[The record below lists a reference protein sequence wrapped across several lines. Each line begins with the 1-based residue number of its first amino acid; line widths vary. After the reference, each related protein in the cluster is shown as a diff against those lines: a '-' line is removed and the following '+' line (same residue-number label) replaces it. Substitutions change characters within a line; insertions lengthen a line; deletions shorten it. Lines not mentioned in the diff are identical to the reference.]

1 MSDGEV
7 NKPVFGKTPKPL
19 VLIFTLFGCLKNTL
33 NFLTD
38 ISKNFR
44 KSIDTNII
52 AITGS
57 CGKTTLKELLGKV
70 LSKITKVSIS
80 PKSYNNKF
88 GVPLSLFNL
97 KQNDEFGILEVGM
110 DKKGEIDYLSKI
122 IEPDVEIKGLVNCIG
137 SILIKP
143 LHGTSIEEFND
154 VITTNLFSSYY
165 LMASF
170 ARRMKNGSAI
180 FFSSVAGSKGL
191 SNHEA
196 ISAAKAGIEGFARS
210 AAATYA
216 KDNLR
221 VNVIAPSIMDSNM
234 SQKILSTETARE
246 VSKNMHPISKI
257 GDTDDIL
264 PVIKWLLSPDAKW
277 VTGQTIHVDGG
288 LSTVKPR

>member
-1 MSDGEV
+1 MY
-7 NKPVFGKTPKPL
+7 
-19 VLIFTLFGCLKNTL
+19 
-33 NFLTD
+33 
-38 ISKNFR
+38 
-44 KSIDTNII
+44 II
-52 AITGS
+52 AGSTGTLGSAITEELTKTEDIFIIGRDEDKLKAQASKYS
-57 CGKTTLKELLGKV
+57 CNYQVLDLLNTPEPREFSKV
-70 LSKITKVSIS
+70 
-80 PKSYNNKF
+80 
-88 GVPLSLFNL
+88 
-97 KQNDEFGILEVGM
+97 
-110 DKKGEIDYLSKI
+110 IDSN
-122 IEPDVEIKGLVNCIG
+122 VEIKGLVNCIG

-143 LHGTSIEEFND
+143 LHGTSLDEFND
-154 VITTNLFSSYY
+154 VITTNLFSSYF
-165 LMASF
+165 LLASF
-170 ARRMKNGSAI
+170 ARRMKDGSAI

-234 SQKILSTETARE
+234 SQKILSSDTARE

-264 PVIKWLLSPDAKW
+264 PVIKWLLNPDTKW

>member
-1 MSDGEV
+1 MY
-7 NKPVFGKTPKPL
+7 
-19 VLIFTLFGCLKNTL
+19 
-33 NFLTD
+33 
-38 ISKNFR
+38 
-44 KSIDTNII
+44 II
-52 AITGS
+52 AGSTGTLGS
-57 CGKTTLKELLGKV
+57 AIAEELSKDNDIFLIGRDEEKLKEQSSKYNCNYEV
-70 LSKITKVSIS
+70 IDLSNTPEPREFTKV
-80 PKSYNNKF
+80 
-88 GVPLSLFNL
+88 
-97 KQNDEFGILEVGM
+97 
-110 DKKGEIDYLSKI
+110 ID
-122 IEPDVEIKGLVNCIG
+122 PDVEIKGLVNCIG

-143 LHGTSIEEFND
+143 LHGTSLEEFND
-154 VITTNLFSSYY
+154 VISTNLFSSYF
-165 LMASF
+165 LLASF
-170 ARRMKNGSAI
+170 ARRMKEGSAI

-234 SQKILSTETARE
+234 SQKILSSEAARE

-264 PVIKWLLSPDAKW
+264 PVIKWLFSPDSKW

>member
-1 MSDGEV
+1 MY
-7 NKPVFGKTPKPL
+7 
-19 VLIFTLFGCLKNTL
+19 
-33 NFLTD
+33 
-38 ISKNFR
+38 
-44 KSIDTNII
+44 II
-52 AITGS
+52 AGSTG
-57 CGKTTLKELLGKV
+57 TLGSVVAEE
-70 LSKITKVSIS
+70 LSKTDDIFIIGRDEEKLKAQANKYNCNYQILDLLNTPEPREFTKV
-80 PKSYNNKF
+80 
-88 GVPLSLFNL
+88 
-97 KQNDEFGILEVGM
+97 
-110 DKKGEIDYLSKI
+110 ID
-122 IEPDVEIKGLVNCIG
+122 PDVEIIGFVNCIG

-143 LHGTSIEEFND
+143 LHGTSVEEFND

-165 LMASF
+165 LLASF
-170 ARRMKNGSAI
+170 SRRMKDGSAI

-216 KDNLR
+216 KDNLK

-234 SQKILSTETARE
+234 SQKILSTDTARE

-264 PVIKWLLSPDAKW
+264 PVIKWLLSPQTKW

>member
-1 MSDGEV
+1 MY
-7 NKPVFGKTPKPL
+7 
-19 VLIFTLFGCLKNTL
+19 
-33 NFLTD
+33 
-38 ISKNFR
+38 
-44 KSIDTNII
+44 II
-52 AITGS
+52 AGSTG
-57 CGKTTLKELLGKV
+57 TLGSVVAEE
-70 LSKITKVSIS
+70 LSKTDDIFIIGRDEEKLKAQANKYNCNYQILDLLNTPEPREFTKV
-80 PKSYNNKF
+80 
-88 GVPLSLFNL
+88 
-97 KQNDEFGILEVGM
+97 
-110 DKKGEIDYLSKI
+110 ID
-122 IEPDVEIKGLVNCIG
+122 PDVEIKGLVNCIG

-143 LHGTSIEEFND
+143 LHGTSLEEFND

-165 LMASF
+165 LLASF
-170 ARRMKNGSAI
+170 SRRMKDGSAI

-234 SQKILSTETARE
+234 SQKILSTDTARE

-264 PVIKWLLSPDAKW
+264 PVIKWLLSPQTKW

>member
-1 MSDGEV
+1 MYIIAGSTGTLGTAIV
-7 NKPVFGKTPKPL
+7 NALAKENELFLIGRDEAKLSKQASTINANYKVIDLNYNVEPREFGQ
-19 VLIFTLFGCLKNTL
+19 IID
-33 NFLTD
+33 TD
-38 ISKNFR
+38 I
-44 KSIDTNII
+44 
-52 AITGS
+52 
-57 CGKTTLKELLGKV
+57 
-70 LSKITKVSIS
+70 
-80 PKSYNNKF
+80 
-88 GVPLSLFNL
+88 
-97 KQNDEFGILEVGM
+97 
-110 DKKGEIDYLSKI
+110 EI
-122 IEPDVEIKGLVNCIG
+122 EGLVNCIG

-143 LHGTSIEEFND
+143 LHGTSIDEFND

-165 LMASF
+165 LLASF

-180 FFSSVAGSKGL
+180 FFSSIAGSKGL

-196 ISAAKAGIEGFARS
+196 ISAAKSGIEGFARS

-246 VSKNMHPISKI
+246 VSKNMHPIAKI
-257 GDTDDIL
+257 GDSSDII
-264 PVIKWLLSPDAKW
+264 PVIKWLLSPEAKW

>member
-1 MSDGEV
+1 MYIIAGSTGTLGSAITEELS
-7 NKPVFGKTPKPL
+7 KTDN
-19 VLIFTLFGCLKNTL
+19 IFIIGRDEDKLKNQANKYNCNYQVLDLL
-33 NFLTD
+33 NTPEP
-38 ISKNFR
+38 R
-44 KSIDTNII
+44 
-52 AITGS
+52 
-57 CGKTTLKELLGKV
+57 
-70 LSKITKVSIS
+70 
-80 PKSYNNKF
+80 
-88 GVPLSLFNL
+88 
-97 KQNDEFGILEVGM
+97 EFT
-110 DKKGEIDYLSKI
+110 KI

-180 FFSSVAGSKGL
+180 FFSSVAGTKGL

-196 ISAAKAGIEGFARS
+196 IAAAKAGLEGMARS
-210 AAATYA
+210 AAASYA

-221 VNVIAPSIMDSNM
+221 VNVIAPGLLDSNM
-234 SQKILSTETARE
+234 SQRLLATDQARE
-246 VSKNMHPISKI
+246 MSKSMYPIPKI
-257 GDTDDIL
+257 GDFNDIL
-264 PVIKWLLSPDAKW
+264 PVVKWLLSDDSKW

>member
-1 MSDGEV
+1 MY
-7 NKPVFGKTPKPL
+7 
-19 VLIFTLFGCLKNTL
+19 
-33 NFLTD
+33 
-38 ISKNFR
+38 
-44 KSIDTNII
+44 II
-52 AITGS
+52 AGSTGTLGS
-57 CGKTTLKELLGKV
+57 AIAEELSNYNDIFLIGRDEEKLKEQSSKYNCNYEV
-70 LSKITKVSIS
+70 IDLSNPLEPREFTKV
-80 PKSYNNKF
+80 
-88 GVPLSLFNL
+88 
-97 KQNDEFGILEVGM
+97 
-110 DKKGEIDYLSKI
+110 ID
-122 IEPDVEIKGLVNCIG
+122 PDIEIKGLVNCIG

-143 LHGTSIEEFND
+143 LHGTSLEEFND
-154 VITTNLFSSYY
+154 VISTNLFSSYY
-165 LMASF
+165 LLASF
-170 ARRMKNGSAI
+170 ARRMKEGSAI

-234 SQKILSTETARE
+234 SQKILSSEAARE

-257 GDTDDIL
+257 GDADDIL